1 MSSDWLRV
9 ALLLSEI
16 LRSIGLFS
24 VVCKINKL
32 VPQMFIHD
40 HHVEDKR
47 SNNEK
52 DKGQDE
58 KIVSNPEA
66 FECFKKC
73 YHGWKD
79 NNVYGSKLR
88 LTGHQCEQQLSI
100 GG

>member
-1 MSSDWLRV
+1 MAS
-9 ALLLSEI
+9 LLLSEI

-32 VPQMFIHD
+32 APEMFIHN

-47 SNNEK
+47 SDNEK

-73 YHGWKD
+73 YHRWKD
-79 NNVYGSKLR
+79 R
-88 LTGHQCEQQLSI
+88 TMFRA
-100 GG
+100 